1 MAGIAPA
8 ILGGLDDDGFLFI
21 IGRKKDLIITAG
33 GKNVSPGP
41 MEEVIKRCPF
51 VSQALVLGDKRP
63 FISALITLDE
73 DSLRPWLAKQGLDS
87 GMTMEDAAQ
96 NAAVRAEVQKWVDQ
110 ANEGVSRAESV
121 RKFIIL
127 PEEFTQENGLMT
139 ASMKIIRPKVL
150 QALQHAAQH
159 ADVHQAQARFRGFST
174 RLIPLHPLIWEGS
187 RHMSYD
193 GSLPYQWIRSP
204 NLSSFLGSDCQF
216 FATLTWRSRFA
227 LRPTRRL
234 TGVRNRFLMR
244 TRCSA
249 CLPMMIGFC
258 ESRST

>member
-1 MAGIAPA
+1 M
-8 ILGGLDDDGFLFI
+8 
-21 IGRKKDLIITAG
+21 
-33 GKNVSPGP
+33 
-41 MEEVIKRCPF
+41 IKRCPF

-150 QALQHAAQH
+150 KRYNTLLNTQMYTKRKPASEDSQ
-159 ADVHQAQARFRGFST
+159 RG
-174 RLIPLHPLIWEGS
+174 
-187 RHMSYD
+187 
-193 GSLPYQWIRSP
+193 
-204 NLSSFLGSDCQF
+204 
-216 FATLTWRSRFA
+216 
-227 LRPTRRL
+227 
-234 TGVRNRFLMR
+234 
-244 TRCSA
+244 
-249 CLPMMIGFC
+249 
-258 ESRST
+258 